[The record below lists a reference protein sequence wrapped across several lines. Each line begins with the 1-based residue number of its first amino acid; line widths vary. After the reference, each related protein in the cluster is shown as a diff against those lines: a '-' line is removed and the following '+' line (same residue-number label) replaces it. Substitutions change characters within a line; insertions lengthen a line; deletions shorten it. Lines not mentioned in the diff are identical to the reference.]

1 MNKRGIMLSFLK
13 RALVLC
19 CMFICLPLSAQLVT
33 LTDKQYQSGG
43 YIILQVAPYSSVEF
57 LGRSYQSDSEG
68 YLVIGLSR
76 DVSGEQGIDITLP
89 SGEVKSSKLNI
100 ASRSYQV
107 QRVNGVPPSR
117 VTPPDSVTKRIVA
130 EAAQV
135 REARANVENY
145 DFWRKDAFQW
155 PVEGRVTGVY
165 GSERFYNGKASGS
178 PHWGIDIAA
187 PKGKRVYAPA
197 GGKIVLAEDDL
208 YYSGGTI
215 ILDHGAGVSST
226 FLHLSSVDVT
236 VGQWVKKGEP
246 IAAVGSTGRSTGP
259 HLDWRMNVR
268 DVRVDAA
275 LWIKE

>member
-1 MNKRGIMLSFLK
+1 MLNHLK
-13 RALVLC
+13 SAVVLC
-19 CMFICLPLSAQLVT
+19 CLFICLPLSAQFIT
-33 LTDKQYQSGG
+33 FTEKQYQSGG
-43 YIILQVAPYSSVEF
+43 YIIVQAAPRSSVEF
-57 LGRSYQSDSEG
+57 LGKSYLLDSKG
-68 YLVIGLSR
+68 YLAIGLGR
-76 DVSGEQGIDITLP
+76 DVSGKHRITITSP
-89 SGEVKSSKLNI
+89 SGEVKRSTLNI
-100 ASRSYQV
+100 ASRQYKV

-117 VTPPDSVTKRIVA
+117 VTPPDEVAKRIAA

-135 REARANVENY
+135 REARANVGDY
-145 DFWRKDAFQW
+145 DFWRTDTFQW
-155 PVEGRVTGVY
+155 PIKGRVTGVY
-165 GSERFYNGKASGS
+165 GSERFYNGIASGS
-178 PHWGIDIAA
+178 PHWGIDLAA
-187 PKGKRVYAPA
+187 PKGEPVYAPA

-226 FLHLSSVDVT
+226 FLHLSSVDVK

-268 DVRVDAA
+268 DVRIDAA

>member
-1 MNKRGIMLSFLK
+1 MLNHFK
-13 RALVLC
+13 RAVVLC
-19 CMFICLPLSAQLVT
+19 CLFLCLPLSAQFITVT
-33 LTDKQYQSGG
+33 EKQYQSGG
-43 YIILQVAPYSSVEF
+43 YLIVQAAPRSTVEF
-57 LGRSYQSDSEG
+57 LGHSYTLDAKG

-76 DVSGEQGIDITLP
+76 GVSGKKQIAITSP
-89 SGEVKSSKLNI
+89 SGDVERSTVHI
-100 ASRSYQV
+100 ASRQYKV

-117 VTPPDSVTKRIVA
+117 VTPPKEVAKRIEA

-135 REARANVENY
+135 REARAKVSDY
-145 DFWRKDAFQW
+145 DFWRTDAFQW
-155 PVEGRVTGVY
+155 PIDGQVTGVY
-165 GSERFYNGKASGS
+165 GSERFYNGVASGS
-178 PHWGIDIAA
+178 PHWGIDLAA
-187 PKGKRVYAPA
+187 DQGEPVYAPA

-215 ILDHGAGVSST
+215 ILDHGAGVSSA
-226 FLHLSSVDVT
+226 FLHLSSVDIK
-236 VGQWVKKGEP
+236 VGQLVKKGER

>member
-1 MNKRGIMLSFLK
+1 MLSFLK

-57 LGRSYQSDSEG
+57 LGSSYQSDSEG

-89 SGEVKSSKLNI
+89 SGEVKSSRLNI

-117 VTPPDSVTKRIVA
+117 VTPPDDVAKRISA

-135 REARANVENY
+135 RAARANVSDY
-145 DFWRKDAFQW
+145 DFWRTDTFQW
-155 PVEGRVTGVY
+155 PIVGRVTGVY
-165 GSERFYNGKASGS
+165 GSERFYNGIASGS

-226 FLHLSSVDVT
+226 FLHLSSVDVE
-236 VGQWVKKGEP
+236 VGQLIKKGE
-246 IAAVGSTGRSTGP
+246 IIGKVGSTGRSTGP
-259 HLDWRMNVR
+259 HLDWRMNVH
-268 DVRVDAA
+268 DVRVDAS
-275 LWIKE
+275 LWVVE